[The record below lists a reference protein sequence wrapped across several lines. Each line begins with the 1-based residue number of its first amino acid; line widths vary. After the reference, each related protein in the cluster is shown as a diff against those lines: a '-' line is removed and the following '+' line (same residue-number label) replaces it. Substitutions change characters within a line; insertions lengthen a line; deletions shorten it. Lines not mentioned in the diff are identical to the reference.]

1 MPSLFNNLW
10 VKVAALLLAILLW
23 FHVATEKVYQN
34 QITLPVTQVDLP
46 TDLVL
51 VEPPPE
57 SVLVTVSSG
66 GKALLRSDWKRRGA
80 KMQITDGR
88 PGRFKQD
95 IASDN
100 VALIDAQGVTL
111 VDVVGP
117 REFYFNCDR
126 RGEKEVP
133 VKSRVVILPDEGFAL
148 GNADSLIPATVTIT
162 GPRAALTAVE
172 AVETESERLEGVR
185 NDFDVTVALVYP
197 DIYNLSI
204 TPDSVTQYISLV
216 PLKTREFVDLALR
229 LTYTPFG
236 RMVNYEPKS
245 IDIIV
250 RGRTDFIDRF
260 EADQI
265 TATADY
271 READSAGAVPVVVSL
286 PETVSLVHQ
295 SVDTVRITQ

>member
-10 VKVAALLLAILLW
+10 VKVAAILLAVLLW
-23 FHVATEKVYQN
+23 LHVATEKVYQN

-57 SVLVTVSSG
+57 SLLVTVSAI

-80 KMQITDGR
+80 RLQITDGR
-88 PGRFKQD
+88 SGRFKQD

-100 VALIDAQGVTL
+100 VTLIDAQGVNL

-126 RGEKEVP
+126 KVEKEVP
-133 VKSRVVILPDEGFAL
+133 VKSRVVIVPDEGFAV
-148 GNADSLIPATVTIT
+148 GNADSLVPATVTIT
-162 GPRAALTAVE
+162 GPRGALTEVA
-172 AVETESERLEGVR
+172 AIETVTERLEGVR
-185 NDFDVTVALVYP
+185 NDFDMTVALIYP
-197 DIYNLSI
+197 DIYNLTI
-204 TPDSVTQYISLV
+204 RPDSVTQYISLV
-216 PLKTREFVDLALR
+216 ALKTREYAGMNLR
-229 LTYTPFG
+229 LTHTPFG
-236 RMVNYEPKS
+236 RLVDFEPKS
-245 IDIIV
+245 IDLIV
-250 RGRTDFIDRF
+250 RGRTDFIDRL

-271 READSAGAVPVVVSL
+271 RTADSAGIVPVVVSL
-286 PETVSLVHQ
+286 PETITLVHQ
-295 SVDTVRITQ
+295 SATTVRINK